1 MWKGWNSQIVTDE
14 LPVQVVGYQK
24 SINASITRNDV
35 VNKTLEIANQ
45 VRIECKED
53 YMLTGY
59 DLQAAKQAYRIQD
72 KEAPVHDK
80 LFIKVGGMHFRM
92 SWYSSLGYFISD
104 SGLPYVLLNSEI
116 LGTGSLNGFLK
127 GKHYNRCERI
137 HTLLY
142 TALSELHI
150 ERFKNDSYS
159 NGKLPGE
166 VSEILLSFSQ
176 NPGEII
182 EGVSNPQLVKL
193 VKKYEKYCEDTRAGK
208 LGKTA
213 QFAMLYMDM
222 IHDKLILDR
231 AIRTN
236 DADLYTYAMEEMVPV
251 TWSGNRPNY
260 KRWGVKELL
269 RYVYLTIIH
278 TFNSI
283 KLYFL

>member
-24 SINASITRNDV
+24 SINAFITRNDV

-137 HTLLY
+137 HTL
-142 TALSELHI
+142 
-150 ERFKNDSYS
+150 
-159 NGKLPGE
+159 
-166 VSEILLSFSQ
+166 
-176 NPGEII
+176 
-182 EGVSNPQLVKL
+182 
-193 VKKYEKYCEDTRAGK
+193 
-208 LGKTA
+208 
-213 QFAMLYMDM
+213 
-222 IHDKLILDR
+222 
-231 AIRTN
+231 
-236 DADLYTYAMEEMVPV
+236 
-251 TWSGNRPNY
+251 
-260 KRWGVKELL
+260 
-269 RYVYLTIIH
+269 
-278 TFNSI
+278 
-283 KLYFL
+283 